1 MLYTSVTI
9 AVPAESKTA
18 KTADYFK
25 QISVNNKKARQKN
38 EEIDAMRSALV
49 EDIVET
55 AKANSPTYAETK
67 NLREARE
74 QEKQAL
80 NRMDTIT
87 ARLDREEAKA
97 IGKDPDAERIEEKK
111 PESVETPGPIKEMT
125 EEDYLKKVGN
135 FYEYDYEEEDE

>member
-1 MLYTSVTI
+1 
-9 AVPAESKTA
+9 
-18 KTADYFK
+18 
-25 QISVNNKKARQKN
+25 
-38 EEIDAMRSALV
+38 MRSALV

-111 PESVETPGPIKEMT
+111 PESVETPGPRKEMT
-125 EEDYLKKVGN
+125 EEDYLKKVGS